1 MSTESQRAGM
11 GAILAAAIGLIA
23 VMAILVANRGGT
35 SRDTVRGSSSEPGR
49 GIEWSGPEDGT
60 RGDGAREAVGGEDT
74 EGVALEDR
82 EDEPGELALSGP
94 RDAGAGPE
102 GGIPREVSAVE
113 PAVASPVASAP
124 AAPELPRRRR
134 ELTPEERYEAH
145 AFLNDMVVLRID
157 NLRNEIAA
165 AREAGDELTLRRL
178 EPALEVL
185 EEEAERL
192 DGRRRELERALGR
205 PGIGPV
211 EGAASPSDDP
221 I

>member
-74 EGVALEDR
+74 EGGALEDR

-113 PAVASPVASAP
+113 PAVASAP

-165 AREAGDELTLRRL
+165 AREAGDERTLRRL

-211 EGAASPSDDP
+211 EGESAASPSDDP